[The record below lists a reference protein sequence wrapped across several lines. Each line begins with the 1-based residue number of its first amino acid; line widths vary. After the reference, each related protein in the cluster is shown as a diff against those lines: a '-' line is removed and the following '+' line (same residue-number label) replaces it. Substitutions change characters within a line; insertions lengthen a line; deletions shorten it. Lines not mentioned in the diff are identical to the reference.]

1 MGKQDKSDGY
11 EDLNTTFIDPNPH
24 AFHMFENFELNRKIF
39 VQEQEVVKLMR
50 AVRKDLNN
58 NVLKIEQSIKKF
70 KYIDNDNIV
79 KRALLYH
86 SSFHIKNLI
95 VHSKSNGTFILCR
108 SDKLICKFNI
118 IYYSQNHADH
128 SIQDK

>member
-58 NVLKIEQSIKKF
+58 NALKIRQSIKKF
-70 KYIDNDNIV
+70 KY
-79 KRALLYH
+79 LEF
-86 SSFHIKNLI
+86 S
-95 VHSKSNGTFILCR
+95 T
-108 SDKLICKFNI
+108 KLIIFYKKNSYLEFAVVFGTG
-118 IYYSQNHADH
+118 SFQR
-128 SIQDK
+128 